1 MIAMSKRRPSH
12 YRSRARASSA
22 TASSKG
28 RKKPPTTTVAVFLIA
43 VIAVGALV
51 YNSSSRRVDPV
62 LARVVETYPSEGA
75 NHVPTGERVTY
86 RTEPP
91 NSGPHYAQWAPP
103 GFYDRPLPDEL
114 LVHNLEHG
122 HIIIHYRP
130 DALTDEIEQQILAL
144 TRSHTHN
151 WAAVLAVPRP
161 GMEHPFVLAAWR
173 HLLRLD
179 EFDKEL
185 VDLFVDAYI
194 GRGPE
199 NPIR

>member
-1 MIAMSKRRPSH
+1 MTRRRPSKRQLRAKTQTS
-12 YRSRARASSA
+12 RS
-22 TASSKG
+22 G
-28 RKKPPTTTVAVFLIA
+28 RKKQNSTAVVALF
-43 VIAVGALV
+43 VIAVVAAGALV
-51 YNSSSRRVDPV
+51 YNATRPKIAPA
-62 LARVVETYPSEGA
+62 LAERLERYPSEGA
-75 NHVPTGERVTY
+75 NHVPTGQRVSY
-86 RTEPP
+86 KTEPP

-130 DALTDEIEQQILAL
+130 DALTPQIESEILTL
-144 TRSHTHN
+144 TRNHTHN

-161 GMEHPFVLAAWR
+161 GMEHPFILAAWR

-179 EFDKEL
+179 EFDREL
-185 VDLFVDAYI
+185 VDLFIDAFI

>member
-1 MIAMSKRRPSH
+1 MSKRRPSKTGSKVKAQAS
-12 YRSRARASSA
+12 RSRKRTQNS
-22 TASSKG
+22 TAIIAVFV
-28 RKKPPTTTVAVFLIA
+28 VAVVAL
-43 VIAVGALV
+43 GALA
-51 YNSSSRRVDPV
+51 YNASRPKIAPA
-62 LARVVETYPSEGA
+62 LAERLERYPSEGA
-75 NHVPTGERVTY
+75 NHVPTGQRVTY
-86 RTEPP
+86 KTDPP

-122 HIIIHYRP
+122 HVIIHYRP
-130 DALTDEIEQQILAL
+130 EALTPEIEQEILNL
-144 TRSHTHN
+144 TRAHTHN

-179 EFDKEL
+179 EFDREL
-185 VDLFVDAYI
+185 VDLFIDAFI